1 MMKNKIDSNVIK
13 VGIMFNEPV
22 FFHDGKNMFLGA
34 NRRAKPYHV
43 AALKR
48 WNIPYLL
55 TSGNPLS
62 EDQILALDNEV
73 EDLEEVEEF
82 EDAEALEEL
91 EEI

>member
-1 MMKNKIDSNVIK
+1 MENKIDCSTIK

-34 NRRAKPYHV
+34 NKRAKPYHV

-55 TSGNPLS
+55 TSGKPLS
-62 EDQILALDNEV
+62 EAQILALDNEI
-73 EDLEEVEEF
+73 EDLEEF
-82 EDAEALEEL
+82 EDAEPLEEL